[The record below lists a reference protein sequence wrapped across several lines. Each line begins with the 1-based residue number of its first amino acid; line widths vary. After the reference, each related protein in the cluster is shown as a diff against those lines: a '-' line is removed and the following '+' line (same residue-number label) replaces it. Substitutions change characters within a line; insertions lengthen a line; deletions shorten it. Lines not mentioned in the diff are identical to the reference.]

1 MRYSTVMDEGYQ
13 GGGTPGGKWGCG
25 LAALVGGPLLGFV
38 ILLSAQETAFQT
50 LAAIKI
56 SNGLLMAAALAI
68 AAAVGFGSRVLINS
82 IIRRRTDG
90 R

>member
-1 MRYSTVMDEGYQ
+1 MMDEGYQ

-25 LAALVGGPLLGFV
+25 LAALVGVPLLGFV
-38 ILLSAQETAFQT
+38 ILLSALGDCVPDAPCHQDLE
-50 LAAIKI
+50 
-56 SNGLLMAAALAI
+56 GLLMGAALAI
-68 AAAVGFGSRVLINS
+68 AAAGFGSRVLINS